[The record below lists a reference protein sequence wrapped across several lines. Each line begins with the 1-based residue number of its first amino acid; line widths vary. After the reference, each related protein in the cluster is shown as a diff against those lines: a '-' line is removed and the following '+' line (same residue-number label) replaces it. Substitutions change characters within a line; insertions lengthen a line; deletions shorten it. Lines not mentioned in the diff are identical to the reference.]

1 MSLKDTTE
9 TYLNL
14 DSDQFNSWIK
24 DFDNKYEQVEKS
36 NFDNKDNQSE
46 SNINHLILSE
56 SENSV
61 EIESESESE
70 SDSEINSNSNS
81 NSNIFIRN
89 NIKESNTEN
98 TESSFINNTSS
109 ANKILMFNKLKTNI
123 KKPIIQSPNNQITI
137 NISEEP
143 NRMPTRKQSN
153 NSESNNGRKQ
163 SNNSESNNGRKQSNN
178 SESNNGRKQ
187 SNNSEYIEKPY
198 SNNIFSLNQ
207 LNSMIPE
214 SFTETK
220 NKVDKQPV
228 NDNYVNTN
236 KYHTQLGEAALYK
249 FISRRRK

>member
-36 NFDNKDNQSE
+36 NFNKKDNKSE
-46 SNINHLILSE
+46 SNINNLILSD
-56 SENSV
+56 SEDSV
-61 EIESESESE
+61 EIESESDSESE
-70 SDSEINSNSNS
+70 INS

-89 NIKESNTEN
+89 NTKESNTEN

-123 KKPIIQSPNNQITI
+123 KKTNTQSPSNKITI
-137 NISEEP
+137 NIKEEP
-143 NRMPTRKQSN
+143 NKDSTRKQSN
-153 NSESNNGRKQ
+153 NSESNTYPMRNQ
-163 SNNSESNNGRKQSNN
+163 SS
-178 SESNNGRKQ
+178 
-187 SNNSEYIEKPY
+187 NSEYERNYP
-198 SNNIFSLNQ
+198 SNIFSLNQ

-220 NKVDKQPV
+220 NRVEKQNINTEP
-228 NDNYVNTN
+228 VNTN
-236 KYHTQLGEAALYK
+236 RYHKQLGEVALYK

>member
-36 NFDNKDNQSE
+36 NFNKKDNKSE
-46 SNINHLILSE
+46 SNINNLILSD
-56 SENSV
+56 SEDSV
-61 EIESESESE
+61 EIESESDSESE
-70 SDSEINSNSNS
+70 INS

-89 NIKESNTEN
+89 NTKESNTEN

-123 KKPIIQSPNNQITI
+123 KKTNTQSPSNKITI
-137 NISEEP
+137 NIKEEP
-143 NRMPTRKQSN
+143 NKDSTRKQSN
-153 NSESNNGRKQ
+153 NSESNKDSIRKQ
-163 SNNSESNNGRKQSNN
+163 SNNSESNTYPMRNQS
-178 SESNNGRKQ
+178 S
-187 SNNSEYIEKPY
+187 NSEYERNYP
-198 SNNIFSLNQ
+198 SNIFSLNQ

-220 NKVDKQPV
+220 NRVEKQNINNEP
-228 NDNYVNTN
+228 VNTN
-236 KYHTQLGEAALYK
+236 RYHKQLGEVALYK